1 MKLGNRTLCKIA
13 TNYAVKVSKILPT
26 VLARGYPLAVESRLL
41 WYDRVE
47 EYLFCFDFGRYFPE
61 GIDIYF
67 ENVGGKMLDAVL
79 ANMRT
84 LGRIAACGMISQ
96 YNLEKHE
103 GVHNL
108 TLIVWKQIRMQGF
121 LAASYYHL
129 YPKFLEM
136 ALPYIKQG
144 KIVYVEDKA
153 EGLETGPTSLLSLF
167 TGQNVGKKLLV
178 VARE

>member
-1 MKLGNRTLCKIA
+1 
-13 TNYAVKVSKILPT
+13 
-26 VLARGYPLAVESRLL
+26 
-41 WYDRVE
+41 
-47 EYLFCFDFGRYFPE
+47 
-61 GIDIYF
+61 
-67 ENVGGKMLDAVL
+67 
-79 ANMRT
+79 
-84 LGRIAACGMISQ
+84 
-96 YNLEKHE
+96 
-103 GVHNL
+103 
-108 TLIVWKQIRMQGF
+108 MQGF

-144 KIVYVEDKA
+144 KIIYVEDKA